1 MGEGGGSLIRRLVL
15 KLVRAAKRNPDYRV
29 DERAPTSALLAML
42 WTVSLALLRGT
53 WRRLW
58 LGEVRGLLFIGK
70 HVTIRNPRLVRV
82 GRSFVAEDYT
92 EIQGLSQKGV
102 RIGDNVTMARFAQI
116 RPSGYYGGEIGVG
129 FEIGDNSN
137 IGAYGYMGA
146 AGGIRIGKNVM
157 MGPRVSLLAEQHVI
171 DRVDIPMRDQGTTR
185 QGIVIEDDV
194 WLGANCCVL
203 DGVTV
208 GRGAVV
214 AAGAVVTK
222 DVPPFAIV
230 GGVPARII
238 RMRTEGI

>member
-1 MGEGGGSLIRRLVL
+1 MCLRPVVL
-15 KLVRAAKRNPDYRV
+15 KLVRAVKRNPNYRI
-29 DERAPTSALLAML
+29 DERMPSSALMAML
-42 WTVSLALLRGT
+42 WGLGLALLRGC

-58 LGEVRGLLFIGK
+58 LGQARGLLFIGK
-70 HVTIRNPRLVRV
+70 HVTIRNPRMVRV

-92 EIQGLSQKGV
+92 EIQGLSQNGV

-137 IGAYGYMGA
+137 IGAYCYVGA
-146 AGGIRIGKNVM
+146 AGGIRIGNNVM

-171 DRVDIPMRDQGTTR
+171 ERVDIPMREQGTTR
-185 QGIVIEDDV
+185 KGIVIEDDV

-238 RMRTEGI
+238 RMRTEGQEPS

>member
-1 MGEGGGSLIRRLVL
+1 MCLRPLVL
-15 KLVRAAKRNPDYRV
+15 KLVRAVKRNPNYRI
-29 DERAPTSALLAML
+29 DERMPSSALMAML
-42 WTVSLALLRGT
+42 WGLGLALLRGC

-58 LGEVRGLLFIGK
+58 LGQARGLLFIGK
-70 HVTIRNPRLVRV
+70 HVTIRNPRMVRV

-92 EIQGLSQKGV
+92 EIQGLSQNGV

-137 IGAYGYMGA
+137 IGAYCYVGA
-146 AGGIRIGKNVM
+146 AGGIRIGNNVM

-171 DRVDIPMRDQGTTR
+171 ERVDIPMREQGTTR
-185 QGIVIEDDV
+185 KGIVIEDDV

-238 RMRTEGI
+238 RMRTEGQEPS